1 MANRIDSSNRGLIVE
16 MIERGSSNAD
26 ISRMTGVLKCDIEKF
41 RQNPEFYK
49 KKGSAKKSAEVTIQV
64 PENASVRASHGGSGE
79 IPLTVIDKKEPLISE
94 IYEGVSDNNSR
105 ADKTPSIRQRQLT
118 KLSES
123 DVDKIVERILA
134 GDKFTDIASGFNVT
148 PMMISRIANGTSW
161 KQYVGNR
168 LDKYV
173 PNPPRSNEKSDPLN
187 DYIDDIAKDILA
199 GYPISEIARK
209 YRVKKDTVRKW
220 ISKNLRTRSFEKYD
234 FSNYSPNYSLSFSDD
249 DIVPEY
255 PMSPLRDRK
264 VGKFDGEI
272 REIEVSGTKSKH
284 VHRVYQQSVSP
295 VEVERDTKQSEPSN
309 ECANSTPK
317 EIHTPLIHISKTND
331 TINISLNTKN
341 NCTITFG
348 DNSIDVKWN

>member
-1 MANRIDSSNRGLIVE
+1 MANRIDSSNRGLIEE

-41 RQNPEFYK
+41 RQNPDFYK

-64 PENASVRASHGGSGE
+64 PENASVKASHGGSGE

-94 IYEGVSDNNSR
+94 IYEGVSDNNSKA
-105 ADKTPSIRQRQLT
+105 ADKTQSIKQRQLT

-134 GDKFTDIASGFNVT
+134 GDKFIDIASGFNVT

-168 LDKYV
+168 LEKYV
-173 PNPPRSNEKSDPLN
+173 PNPPRSTEKSDPLIR
-187 DYIDDIAKDILA
+187 YIDDIAKDILS
-199 GYPISEIARK
+199 GYPIDEIARK

-220 ISKNLRTRSFEKYD
+220 ISKKLRIRSFEKYD
-234 FSNYSPNYSLSFSDD
+234 FSNYTPDYSLSFTED

-264 VGKFDGEI
+264 VGKFDGKI
-272 REIEVSGTKSKH
+272 REIEVSGTKTKSKYI
-284 VHRVYQQSVSP
+284 HRAQQQNECDIKP
-295 VEVERDTKQSEPSN
+295 SEPSD
-309 ECANSTPK
+309 EYANPMPK